1 MTAFWQS
8 MIKARAQVVFGDFNK
23 RAYRNIH
30 NEEDRAN
37 NVMKHWLEVAF
48 RSCGGEVEFSML
60 RADVGTCPGQQILA
74 CGAEDDTMLHFLLD
88 YKDVDFKI
96 RKQRISQSAAPLDN
110 GSLCW
115 KSTDQDW
122 HRLILLH
129 VRSSIETSGCRQRTP
144 EAKLKRK
151 VRDNDRRRAKFLKG
165 PPVRTHG

>member
-1 MTAFWQS
+1 

-60 RADVGTCPGQQILA
+60 RADVGTCLGQQILA

-110 GSLCW
+110 ASLRETFGEPSGNLW
-115 KSTDQDW
+115 ATFGKPIWYQFDANLIPNW
-122 HRLILLH
+122 HQ
-129 VRSSIETSGCRQRTP
+129 SDTEYSE
-144 EAKLKRK
+144 
-151 VRDNDRRRAKFLKG
+151 
-165 PPVRTHG
+165 

>member
-1 MTAFWQS
+1 

-23 RAYRNIH
+23 RAYLNIH

-37 NVMKHWLEVAF
+37 NVLKHWLEVAF

-96 RKQRISQSAAPLDN
+96 RKQHHWTTGAYV
-110 GSLCW
+110 G
-115 KSTDQDW
+115 
-122 HRLILLH
+122 
-129 VRSSIETSGCRQRTP
+129 
-144 EAKLKRK
+144 K
-151 VRDNDRRRAKFLKG
+151 VRIKIGIGLFCCM
-165 PPVRTHG
+165 